1 MNEQRPL
8 GAAPPLPSIR
18 PNGITPAAPAPAPA
32 RPTIPGAPSDDQLA
46 SMELIDTPAPAGGP
60 AAPVSKIRKMADLQL
75 HKDELHRPTN
85 VTHTG
90 ATRVKTFIGKVSQQ
104 GMDYMDHLINVWLDQ
119 HPEIDVKFVTSN
131 IGLFDGKFKDLAL
144 IMNVWY

>member
-18 PNGITPAAPAPAPA
+18 PNGINPTAPAPAPA
-32 RPTIPGAPSDDQLA
+32 RPKIPGAPSDDELA
-46 SMELIDTPAPAGGP
+46 SMELIETP
-60 AAPVSKIRKMADLQL
+60 AAPGAVPTASKIRKMADLQL
-75 HKDELHRPTN
+75 HKDDLHRPTN

-104 GMDYMDHLINVWLDQ
+104 GMDYLDHLINVWLDQ
-119 HPEIDVKFVTSN
+119 HPEIEVKHVTSTF
-131 IGLFDGKFKDLAL
+131 GKLDGKVEHAM
-144 IMNVWY
+144 IVSVWY